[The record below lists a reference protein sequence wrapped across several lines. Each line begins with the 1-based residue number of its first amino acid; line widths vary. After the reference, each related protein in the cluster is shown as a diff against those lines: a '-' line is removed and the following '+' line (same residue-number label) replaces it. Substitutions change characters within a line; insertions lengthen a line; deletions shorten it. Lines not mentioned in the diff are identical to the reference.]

1 MATITFEN
9 VSKKFGSNEVLKNLS
24 LVVQDGECFTLLGPS
39 GCGKTVLLRLLAGF
53 DVPDSGRILIDDVV
67 VADPATN
74 TDIPPDQ
81 RGLGVGLPRLWL
93 FWPHMTVFDNIA
105 YPLKLKNI
113 EKQALHKQ
121 VMEVVELVNLTGLE
135 ERLPS
140 QLSGGQQQ
148 RVALAR
154 ALVAKPSLMLLDE
167 TSQ

>member
-81 RGLGVGLPRLWL
+81 RGLGVV
-93 FWPHMTVFDNIA
+93 FQDYACWPHVCLLLESAFSCSLPIFLSCHQLCKDKCRHCCQSNC
-105 YPLKLKNI
+105 PSK
-113 EKQALHKQ
+113 ALG
-121 VMEVVELVNLTGLE
+121 TD
-135 ERLPS
+135 
-140 QLSGGQQQ
+140 
-148 RVALAR
+148 
-154 ALVAKPSLMLLDE
+154 DE
-167 TSQ
+167 

>member
-74 TDIPPDQ
+74 TVIP
-81 RGLGVGLPRLWL
+81 RWR
-93 FWPHMTVFDNIA
+93 
-105 YPLKLKNI
+105 
-113 EKQALHKQ
+113 
-121 VMEVVELVNLTGLE
+121 
-135 ERLPS
+135 S
-140 QLSGGQQQ
+140 
-148 RVALAR
+148 
-154 ALVAKPSLMLLDE
+154 
-167 TSQ
+167 